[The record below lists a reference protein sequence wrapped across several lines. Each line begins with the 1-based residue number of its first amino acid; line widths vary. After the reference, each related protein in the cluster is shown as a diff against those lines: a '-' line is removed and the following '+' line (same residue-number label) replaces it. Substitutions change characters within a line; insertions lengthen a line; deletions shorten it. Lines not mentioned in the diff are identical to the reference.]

1 MHKRKMIGKSLKTLM
16 KEEDLANLNIDLKA
30 RPENLSVE
38 DYLKISET
46 LL

>member
-1 MHKRKMIGKSLKTLM
+1 MHKRKMIGKSLKTIV
-16 KEEDLANLNIDLKA
+16 KAEDLVNLDIDLKA

-38 DYLKISET
+38 DYVKISET